1 MSYQTEIEEMKRE
14 TPVKEDGHILAAFLN
29 RDTYNA
35 VRNVTLDEML
45 PVINTI
51 LKNYKEQLRQ
61 IVQDRI
67 TAQETIYDHD
77 ADVTYELEN
86 ILQALDKTP
95 PNKV

>member
-1 MSYQTEIEEMKRE
+1 
-14 TPVKEDGHILAAFLN
+14 
-29 RDTYNA
+29 
-35 VRNVTLDEML
+35 ML

-51 LKNYKEQLRQ
+51 LKNNKEQLRQ